1 MNEDHENRLKQDIQT
16 VLDSST
22 WTILYSAVIICQTVL
37 LTWDRWDTPA
47 FTQRLL
53 DLYYVFAQVFFLV
66 EIVMLWLA
74 RESTQGLHFSQ
85 IVPIQSK
92 VPSEQ
97 AEKDA
102 AGTNDV
108 ADLRAGLE
116 RRDQAV
122 ADHVHSEARSGRGES
137 VRGGSARGGSAQHQ
151 VDRAVV
157 VIKVLLLGSGLL
169 GVMTK
174 QRAWT
179 HTQSLRI
186 FWPATQLL
194 PVLSS
199 LLSSSFK
206 ALLAIVNFLCFFM
219 ILMLCW
225 AVVGRYVFFGDKLVK
240 VSRSHF
246 GDLGTVPEF
255 PGTLT
260 ALH

>member
-1 MNEDHENRLKQDIQT
+1 MNKDHENRLKQDIQT
-16 VLDSST
+16 VLDSSM
-22 WTILYSAVIICQTVL
+22 WAILYSAVIICQTVL

-74 RESTQGLHFSQ
+74 RESTQGLQLSQ
-85 IVPIQSK
+85 IVPTQSE

-97 AEKDA
+97 AE
-102 AGTNDV
+102 
-108 ADLRAGLE
+108 
-116 RRDQAV
+116 RDPAAV

-137 VRGGSARGGSAQHQ
+137 VRGGSARGGSSQHQ

-186 FWPATQLL
+186 FWPATKLL

-225 AVVGRYVFFGDKLVK
+225 AVVGRYVFGDKLAQ

-246 GDLGTVPEF
+246 GDLGAFPEF

-260 ALH
+260 VLYEIECAAFVTRKG